1 MINIEAKKRIDKL
14 INEIQH
20 HRYLYYVLDKQE
32 ISDSAFDYL
41 EKELINLE
49 KKFPQFLR
57 PDSPTQRVGGQA
69 LSKFKKVKHQHK
81 ILSLADAFSK
91 NDLADWQE
99 RNIKILGGAIKNY
112 YTELKL
118 DGLTIVL
125 TYQDGVL
132 AQGVT
137 RGDGQV
143 GEEVTQNL
151 RTINSIPLRLRPL
164 DGVKIPKILEV
175 RGEIVMNKQIF
186 AKLNKEQV
194 KKGLAAF
201 ANPRN
206 VAAGSIRQLDSK
218 ITATR
223 KLDCFAF
230 EILTD
235 LGQKDHEQSHEILAK
250 LGFKTSPHNK
260 LCKNLEEVD
269 KYLQHWVKKRK
280 KLSYETDGA
289 VVVVNDLQQEKALG
303 HIGKSER
310 WMIAYKFPA
319 EQVTT
324 KVLDI
329 EIQIGRTGALTPVAI
344 LEPVAVAG
352 STVSRAT
359 LHNQAEI
366 GRLDVRIGDTVI
378 IQKAGDIIP
387 DIVQVLT
394 KLRNGK
400 EKKFIFPKKCPVCH
414 SEVIRKNKEVAHYCI
429 NKKCYAQNVERI
441 IHFASKKAFYIE
453 GLGDKIVEQLIAAE
467 LVSNPADIFRLQI
480 GDLQPLERFAE
491 KKAKNLL
498 DSIAQSKVIN
508 LAKFIY
514 ALGIR
519 HVGEETAIILA
530 DYLAHKNK
538 DFWVA
543 IEQLSKVK
551 SEELENLSDI
561 GPEVAQS
568 ITSWLRDNANIELLK
583 DLQKLGIVLEYQQ
596 VKDDKLKG
604 QTFLFTGILSLP
616 RDEAQMLVRNLGG
629 KIVSSVSK
637 NLDHLVVGDSAGS
650 KLAKAKKLK
659 INILTEAKFL
669 KLLNKLC

>member
-359 LHNQAEI
+359 LHNQDEI

>member
-359 LHNQAEI
+359 LHNQDEI

-637 NLDHLVVGDSAGS
+637 NLDHLVVGDSA
-650 KLAKAKKLK
+650 
-659 INILTEAKFL
+659 
-669 KLLNKLC
+669 

>member
-151 RTINSIPLRLRPL
+151 RTINSITLRLRPL

-359 LHNQAEI
+359 LHNQDEI

>member
-359 LHNQAEI
+359 LHNQDEI

-480 GDLQPLERFAE
+480 GDLQQLERFAE